1 MRHTPSLLIVIASVL
16 VFAPFALAQDVPA
29 APSANGVG
37 SGPVTLT
44 YTKGAAY
51 TGTHA
56 RISGDVHLDSANF
69 GMQAETVLA
78 DLRPGAKGKGAVGL
92 ARAVLEPAA
101 GGQVSGHFTDI
112 AQGRSYHFQADRAVY
127 VPDSSRAGGG
137 RVDLTGH
144 VQIAV
149 SAPVAL
155 DGPLLTRTD
164 HAVVLLGPGPSYP
177 QVETGA
183 GRITFTPLNG
193 GQ

>member
-1 MRHTPSLLIVIASVL
+1 MRHLPRLLTVITS
-16 VFAPFALAQDVPA
+16 VFALAALAGAQDVPA
-29 APSANGVG
+29 AAPAGGLG

-56 RISGDVHLDSANF
+56 IIRGDVHLDSANF
-69 GMQAETVLA
+69 GAQAETVLA
-78 DLRPGAKGKGAVGL
+78 DLRPGAKGKASLGL
-92 ARAVLEPAA
+92 ARAVLEPAP
-101 GGQVSGHFTDI
+101 GGQVSGHFSDI
-112 AQGRSYHFQADRAVY
+112 AQGRSYQFQADRAVY
-127 VPDSSRAGGG
+127 VPDTRRAGGG

-149 SAPVAL
+149 NAPIAL

-164 HAVVLLGPGPSYP
+164 HAVVLLGPGPAYP